1 MHIVPDDLSGEA
13 TRALLAI
20 HLAGMHASS
29 PPGTVF
35 ALDLSGLQRPSVTVW
50 TLREHDGR
58 DGEAVLAIGALKALP
73 DGTGEVKSMRTHPDH
88 LRKGHAG
95 TMLEHII
102 AEARARGMIRLSLE
116 TGDGPAFEPAL
127 AMYVNRGFV
136 EGEAFGDYAAVADS
150 GFNRFFHLDLR

>member
-1 MHIVPDDLSGEA
+1 MHIVPDDLSDEA

-35 ALDLSGLQRPSVTVW
+35 ALDLSGLQQPSVTVW
-50 TLREHDGR
+50 TLREGAD
-58 DGEAVLAIGALKALP
+58 VLAIGALKALP

-102 AEARARGMIRLSLE
+102 GAARARGMSRLSLE

-150 GFNRFFHLDLR
+150 GFNRFFHLELR